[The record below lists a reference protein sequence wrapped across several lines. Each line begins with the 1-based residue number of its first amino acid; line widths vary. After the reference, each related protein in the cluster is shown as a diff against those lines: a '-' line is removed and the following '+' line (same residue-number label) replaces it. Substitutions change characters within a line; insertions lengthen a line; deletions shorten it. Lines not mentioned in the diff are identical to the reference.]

1 MFAKFVSET
10 EIEVAPK
17 NKGQWSNYDQN
28 IELMKADG
36 YLEVKVIEQP
46 SDEKPLV
53 RYKIDEDVIVQYA
66 LALSVDAQN
75 EAIRQTRESL
85 YRATSDY
92 LKADYDEAV
101 ARGAENTEELKKAWL
116 NSKDEIR
123 KANPYIEE
131 DGA

>member
-1 MFAKFVSET
+1 MFAKFISET
-10 EIEVAPK
+10 EIEAAPK

-46 SDEKPLV
+46 SDEKPFV
-53 RYKIDEDVIVQYA
+53 RYRVVEDCIEQYA
-66 LALSVDAQN
+66 IARTVAEQN
-75 EAIRQTRESL
+75 EVIRQTRESL

-101 ARGAENTEELKKAWL
+101 ARGADNTEELKKAWL
-116 NSKDEIR
+116 SSKDEIR
-123 KANPYIEE
+123 ENNPYIQEE
-131 DGA
+131 